1 MASSKIRDIYFNIKS
16 KWLADSVNKERW
28 GKEELW
34 MKLRFGARR
43 IGSFSPFPQLLFIF
57 KWMMIYF
64 KHIENSKNNIRNFQ
78 WTSVLC
84 LVAQLCL
91 TLCDPMD
98 CILPASSVLGDFP
111 GKSTGVVALPYSR
124 ESSQPRD
131 QTHVPT
137 LQADSLLSEPPGFK
151 LELTKI

>member
-1 MASSKIRDIYFNIKS
+1 
-16 KWLADSVNKERW
+16 
-28 GKEELW
+28 
-34 MKLRFGARR
+34 
-43 IGSFSPFPQLLFIF
+43 
-57 KWMMIYF
+57 
-64 KHIENSKNNIRNFQ
+64 
-78 WTSVLC
+78 
-84 LVAQLCL
+84 
-91 TLCDPMD
+91 MD

-151 LELTKI
+151 LELTKIYIRMLIFCHVSFKKVSFKTA